1 MGGSESRPGYRIME
15 ILNNSPGDKAGFQPF
30 LDFIV
35 SLNGTDLI
43 ESQLPFQE
51 LIKANENCP
60 ITLGILSLLSSEVRE
75 VIITPSKWE
84 GEGLLGLNLR
94 YEDSIEAS
102 QSIMHI
108 TNIRPNSPASN
119 AGLVIGDYIL
129 GSKEAKIKS
138 ADDIQ
143 SVIDKNGEITLV
155 IFNKASNHV
164 FPVLLE
170 SVDGYIGIEVATGAF
185 HRLTS

>member
-15 ILNNSPGDKAGFQPF
+15 ILNNSPGDKESFQIF

-35 SLNGTDLI
+35 SLNGTNLI

-60 ITLGILSLLSSEVRE
+60 ITLGVLNLLTSEIRE

-84 GEGLLGLNLR
+84 GEGLLGINLR

-108 TNIRPNSPASN
+108 TSIRPNSPASN
-119 AGLVIGDYIL
+119 VGLVVGDYIL

-138 ADDIQ
+138 ANDIQ
-143 SVIDKNGEITLV
+143 TIIYKNGEITLV
-155 IFNKASNHV
+155 IFNKESNKV

-170 SVDGYIGIEVATGAF
+170 SVDGYIGIEVATGVF
-185 HRLTS
+185 HRLSS